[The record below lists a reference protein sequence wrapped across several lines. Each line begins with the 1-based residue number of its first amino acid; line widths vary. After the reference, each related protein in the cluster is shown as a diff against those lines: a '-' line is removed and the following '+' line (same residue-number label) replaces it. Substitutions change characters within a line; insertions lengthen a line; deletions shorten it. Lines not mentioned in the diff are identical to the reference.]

1 MLIPNFNGQIITPD
15 DPEYDSA
22 RIVFMGGIDK
32 HPAFIFRVKDTGDIV
47 KAISFA
53 RKKNLEIAVRSGG
66 HSSAGHSTTEGGI
79 VIDLFNLKNLEINT
93 KEKTSW
99 ADTGLTAAEYMT
111 NADKQDLVTG
121 FGDTGSVGI
130 GGITLG
136 GGIGFLVRKY
146 GLTIDNLLAAEL
158 VTADGKVIDIDNDS
172 YPELFWAIRG
182 GGGNFGIVTKFK
194 YRLHP
199 IGKVTGGILILP
211 ATPEVILGIVEES
224 DKAPNE
230 LSSIINIMPAPP
242 MPFIPEKFRGKLI
255 VMALMMYVG
264 DQKNAGN

>member
-146 GLTIDNLLAAEL
+146 GLTIDNLLSAEI
-158 VTADGKVIDIDNDS
+158 VTADGRIILTDSDNH
-172 YPELFWAIRG
+172 PELFWAIRG

-194 YRLHP
+194 YRLLP
-199 IGKVTGGILILP
+199 ISKVMGGILILS
-211 ATPEVILGIVEES
+211 ATEDVLKGFMNEAE
-224 DKAPNE
+224 KAPDD
-230 LSSIINIMPAPP
+230 LSCIVNIMP
-242 MPFIPEKFRGKLI
+242 
-255 VMALMMYVG
+255 
-264 DQKNAGN
+264 

>member
-22 RIVFMGGIDK
+22 RTVFMGGIDK

-146 GLTIDNLLAAEL
+146 GLTIDNLLSAEI
-158 VTADGKVIDIDNDS
+158 VTAHGKLLTADS
-172 YPELFWAIRG
+172 ENNSDLFWALRG
-182 GGGNFGIVTKFK
+182 GGGNFGVATRFK
-194 YRLHP
+194 YKLHE
-199 IGKVTGGILILP
+199 IDKIMGGILILP
-211 ATPEVILGIVEES
+211 AEI
-224 DKAPNE
+224 D
-230 LSSIINIMPAPP
+230 
-242 MPFIPEKFRGKLI
+242 
-255 VMALMMYVG
+255 
-264 DQKNAGN
+264 